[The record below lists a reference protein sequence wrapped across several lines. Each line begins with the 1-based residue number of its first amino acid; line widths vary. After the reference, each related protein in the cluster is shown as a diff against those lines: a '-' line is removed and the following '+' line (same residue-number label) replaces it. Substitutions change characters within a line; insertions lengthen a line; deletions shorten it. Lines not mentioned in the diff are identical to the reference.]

1 MTHVLVPL
9 DGSEGAEAA
18 LSYALD
24 LFPDARFTLLA
35 AIDPSAGFADVG
47 APGTSEVWYRNARE
61 EAAEHLGQGRTNAEA
76 RGVDVSTVVEAGRPA
91 RVIVD
96 YAEDY
101 GVDHVV
107 LGSHSREGVSRL
119 ILGSVAEAVVRRSS
133 VPITVVR

>member
-9 DGSEGAEAA
+9 NGSEQAEAA

-61 EAAEHLGQGRTNAEA
+61 EASEHLETGRATAES
-76 RGVDVSTVVEAGRPA
+76 RGVDVTTTVEAGRPQ
-91 RVIVD
+91 RVIVE
-96 YAEDY
+96 YAENSD
-101 GVDHVV
+101 VDHVV
-107 LGSHSREGVSRL
+107 LGSNSRQGVSRL
-119 ILGSVAEAVVRRSS
+119 LLGTVAETVVRRSP
-133 VPITVVR
+133 VPVTVVR